1 MRESDERGAQLL
13 ATPFLLTLIVL
24 LIGCENEG
32 RPNIVLISVDTLR
45 ANHLTPYGYD
55 RETTPFLASLAEES
69 VLFTD
74 AISQCGTTPQSLTSI
89 MTGLY
94 PFSDRV
100 VGRRKGFVFLRRS
113 NVTLA
118 RVLRD
123 LGYDTH
129 AITSSIQS
137 SRATGINLGFESFDG
152 IDVGV
157 DQKMKRRKSGEVTGL
172 AVEWLRSRAR
182 AEDPF
187 FLWIHYLDPHY
198 PYAAPP
204 SYEQYF
210 EKHHPAEEGEVRFY
224 RFDAIHDK
232 RHPLS
237 DGELARINIQY
248 DREVRYIDDEL
259 RALFENGLV
268 DHLDQTLVVFTAD
281 HGESLGDHQIVN
293 HNDLYQTILHVPL
306 MVRLPGASNGGTR
319 IDEPVM
325 LVDLKPTILDIL
337 GVPSD
342 TPLRGRS
349 LRPWLVEDSP
359 EEGAERFRVAEYADR
374 RTVYRGDLKLITRD
388 EGQEMYDIGR
398 DRYETRNLVGQLP
411 DVQKMLLAHA
421 AQLEPAPHSRPR
433 EESEEGPEIT
443 PQILQEL
450 RALGYA
456 PE

>member
-1 MRESDERGAQLL
+1 MRESDERGALLL
-13 ATPFLLTLIVL
+13 ATPFLLTLIAL

-32 RPNIVLISVDTLR
+32 RLNIVLISVDTLR

-74 AISQCGTTPQSLTSI
+74 AISQCGTTPQSLSSI

-123 LGYDTH
+123 LGYVTH

-172 AVEWLRSRAR
+172 AVEWLRARER

-204 SYEQYF
+204 RYQRYF
-210 EKHHPAEEGEVRFY
+210 EEHHPAEEGEVRFY

-232 RHPLS
+232 RHRSRMVSWPGS
-237 DGELARINIQY
+237 IFNTIG
-248 DREVRYIDDEL
+248 RY
-259 RALFENGLV
+259 ATSTMSFV
-268 DHLDQTLVVFTAD
+268 
-281 HGESLGDHQIVN
+281 
-293 HNDLYQTILHVPL
+293 
-306 MVRLPGASNGGTR
+306 
-319 IDEPVM
+319 
-325 LVDLKPTILDIL
+325 
-337 GVPSD
+337 
-342 TPLRGRS
+342 RS
-349 LRPWLVEDSP
+349 LKMGWSITSIRHSSSSP
-359 EEGAERFRVAEYADR
+359 QLTANRLE
-374 RTVYRGDLKLITRD
+374 ITRLSTTT
-388 EGQEMYDIGR
+388 IS
-398 DRYETRNLVGQLP
+398 TRP
-411 DVQKMLLAHA
+411 FCTY
-421 AQLEPAPHSRPR
+421 R
-433 EESEEGPEIT
+433 
-443 PQILQEL
+443 
-450 RALGYA
+450 
-456 PE
+456 